1 MKIVQQD
8 LLRRK
13 QFLKILWSEVWKGED
28 FNSCGKWSSRV
39 LPVMLWWFPYFYSD
53 CSWPYCASLH
63 KWYDIWVFLG
73 TCWMQLSNPL
83 VGGRSF
89 PKVVSATKW
98 AGVFHVERSLA
109 QFNSSWALNIS
120 RTYNYSSLTQDQVS
134 NWVFLLLEKLE
145 MFWHFEFMWS
155 VCFNSRIMASRD
167 NTSEVSRFFYII

>member
-1 MKIVQQD
+1 MWRLCSKIYFIRNSFWKFYE
-8 LLRRK
+8 LR
-13 QFLKILWSEVWKGED
+13 SERWD

-109 QFNSSWALNIS
+109 QFNSSWALNI
-120 RTYNYSSLTQDQVS
+120 RLTTQ
-134 NWVFLLLEKLE
+134 LLQ
-145 MFWHFEFMWS
+145 S
-155 VCFNSRIMASRD
+155 NSRSSFDLSVFAFRKVRNVLTFRIL
-167 NTSEVSRFFYII
+167 VKCVC